1 MESYAHPETL
11 VSTDWVAQHAPD
23 DRMRVVEVDVDTGA
37 YDEGHV
43 PGALAWAWNSQLS
56 DTVRRDILSREQFQ
70 ELMAGSGIS
79 NDTTVV
85 IYGDNNNWFAAWAF
99 WQMKIYGH
107 KDVRLMNGGR
117 KTWLAEGR
125 ELSTER
131 PEVKRKTY
139 RAAAP
144 DWSIRALLP
153 QVRTASESG
162 AAALV
167 DVRSPLEYTGEIL
180 APPGLPETCQ
190 RGGHI
195 PGARSIPWGLAANED
210 GTFKSVEELRR
221 LYGAEGVDGSR
232 PVVAYCRI
240 GERSSHTWFV
250 LKYLLGFAQVANYDG
265 SWTEWGNLVGVPVE
279 KGAPVAVRR
288 ARGLSDARG
297 RLQRAAGGSTGMA
310 GEPDH
315 LQAGGGISREGG
327 QCEPRGGA
335 GARHGSH
342 AGRGGGPGAAPRRRT
357 AGADAAAEVGFVRVP
372 FGAGTLMHPSSE
384 RLAQQRPLTLNRALP

>member
-279 KGAPVAVRR
+279 KGAPAAVRT
-288 ARGLSDARG
+288 ARG
-297 RLQRAAGGSTGMA
+297 
-310 GEPDH
+310 
-315 LQAGGGISREGG
+315 
-327 QCEPRGGA
+327 
-335 GARHGSH
+335 
-342 AGRGGGPGAAPRRRT
+342 
-357 AGADAAAEVGFVRVP
+357 
-372 FGAGTLMHPSSE
+372 
-384 RLAQQRPLTLNRALP
+384 